1 MVRKQAEN
9 GEWYHEPPYTWEESR
24 DFYRAMSGGPVTVVG
39 RWRAAALAP
48 CIALE
53 TSGTWFQSV
62 G

>member
-1 MVRKQAEN
+1 MVRNQAEN
-9 GEWYHEPPYTWEESR
+9 GAVPRAAIHLEESR
-24 DFYRAMSGGPVTVVG
+24 DFYRAMSGDPVTVVG

-48 CIALE
+48 SIALE